1 MTFIFSD
8 RKIFINWDTSKR
20 KFCCWKIARPY
31 LFLDRKFI
39 LLHLLGVEQGS
50 LCPVLYQN
58 KYNFFKFSSSFSSLQ
73 LNSKFRHCCIL
84 HHFVLAVTFD
94 GGFTHCKVNPML
106 GWLSKDL
113 FLKRFS
119 TALSF
124 QALSDDSQETL
135 HFAFSAAK
143 YKCKYTSPHLL
154 LKHQFFSSTY
164 VCIFIILY

>member
-31 LFLDRKFI
+31 LFLDRMFI

-50 LCPVLYQN
+50 LRPFFIKTNVISF
-58 KYNFFKFSSSFSSLQ
+58 NFLLPFSILQ
-73 LNSKFRHCCIL
+73 LNSKWRHCCIL

-143 YKCKYTSPHLL
+143 YKCKYMSPHLL
-154 LKHQFFSSTY
+154 LKHQFLSTY
-164 VCIFIILY
+164 VCIFHNYV

>member
-1 MTFIFSD
+1 ME
-8 RKIFINWDTSKR
+8 KK
-20 KFCCWKIARPY
+20 
-31 LFLDRKFI
+31 I
-39 LLHLLGVEQGS
+39 LLLKDSKTLSFLGQDVYLVTLIRCWARFTFS
-50 LCPVLYQN
+50 FLYQN

-73 LNSKFRHCCIL
+73 LNSKWRHCCLL

-143 YKCKYTSPHLL
+143 YKCKYMSPHLL
-154 LKHQFFSSTY
+154 LKHQFLSTY
-164 VCIFIILY
+164 VCIFHNYV